1 MSLPDLADGEEMSKK
16 IAVETKDLTKS
27 YDGVTVVDHLNLHIA
42 ENEVFGLL
50 GPNGA
55 GKTTTMLMLLGLT
68 EPTSGSARVFGFDST
83 REPLKVKRITAYL
96 PEKVGFYD
104 NLTARENLKFIAQ
117 LNNISDAESRS
128 LIEQALEAVGMAE
141 MIDVTSGKF
150 SRGMKQRLGIADV
163 LIKKPTIAILDE
175 PTAGLDPEGI
185 NQILDL
191 IASLSKGGTTV
202 VLSSHRLYEVQ
213 RVCQS
218 IAILSKG
225 KMVIEGSLDEL
236 GRKALAKGRYR
247 IEVETT
253 QSSPQLIKII
263 KQISGVRKVE
273 AQGNLLQISAD
284 SDLRAEIAKV
294 VVQSDAPLIQMKI
307 HEFSVDDIY
316 MKYFHEGELE
326 K

>member
-1 MSLPDLADGEEMSKK
+1 MSKK
-16 IAVETKDLTKS
+16 KIVVETKDLTKN

-68 EPTSGSARVFGFDST
+68 EPTSGTARVFGFDST
-83 REPLKVKRITAYL
+83 REPLKVKRLAGYL

-117 LNNISDAESRS
+117 LNNISDAESQS
-128 LIEQALEAVGMAE
+128 LIEQALAAVGLSEMA
-141 MIDVTSGKF
+141 DVTVGKF

-163 LIKKPTIAILDE
+163 LVKKPKIAILDE

-185 NQILDL
+185 IQTLNL
-191 IASLSKGGTTV
+191 IASLPQTGTTV

-213 RVCQS
+213 RVCHS
-218 IAILSKG
+218 IGILSKG

-253 QSSPQLIKII
+253 KTSPRLIKAL
-263 KQISGVRKVE
+263 KEISGVRKVE
-273 AQGNLLQISAD
+273 AKGNLLQISAD

-294 VVQSDAPLIQMKI
+294 VVQSDIPLIEMKI
-307 HEFSVDDIY
+307 QEFSVDDIY
-316 MKYFHEGELE
+316 MKYFHEG
-326 K
+326 